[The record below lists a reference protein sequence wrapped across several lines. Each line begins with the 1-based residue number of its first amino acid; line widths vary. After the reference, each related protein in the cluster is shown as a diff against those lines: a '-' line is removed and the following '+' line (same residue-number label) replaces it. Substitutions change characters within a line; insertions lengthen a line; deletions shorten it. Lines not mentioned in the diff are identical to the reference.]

1 MNRMDLLN
9 KMLVIRKILLFV
21 FTLLFCLT
29 CLPNATVIAQNAPPN
44 QPPVDVRLGAVE
56 AWMAPEAATDLRVG
70 WDRMVVRWSLRQP
83 DSPAQWVVPP
93 EETERIN
100 TALAAGREMVI
111 LIMGTPGWA
120 TNGEPQGGPPR
131 GLYLPTTN
139 ASNLWASFLR
149 RFVQDYETRFN
160 GQITR
165 YIIWNEPDI
174 APDEFGAQFTGSVHD
189 YYQLVK
195 TASLVSKAINPKIKI
210 HLAGMTYWHDAV
222 FGREA
227 YLQRFIEVARQ
238 DSTARANNYY
248 FDVVTIHIYF
258 RTETVRDLIGLFRSI
273 LNRYGLQHPIW
284 LNETNSPP
292 ADDKQLPWNTPMFQ
306 VSMEEQAAFIVQTFA
321 LGLASGAERVSVY
334 KLFNFDAN
342 PGADYYGL
350 IRPDGSPRPALQA
363 FRLVTNQFAGARRV
377 TFIPYST
384 HYIVRLERDDALVQ
398 VFWARGPQ
406 AVNLNLLAH
415 KNAASATLYSQFGQA
430 QTLTPTAGRYPL
442 TLAAANCAT
451 AQGCV
456 VGGPT
461 WVLVE
466 MYRTK

>member
-1 MNRMDLLN
+1 MLKTILIRLAFS
-9 KMLVIRKILLFV
+9 LVIIFSSGPASL
-21 FTLLFCLT
+21 
-29 CLPNATVIAQNAPPN
+29 ATAQSQAPATATP
-44 QPPVDVRLGAVE
+44 DVRLGAVE
-56 AWMAPEAATDLRVG
+56 AWMAPQAAADLRVG

-83 DSPAQWVVPP
+83 DNPEQWIVPP

-131 GLYLPTTN
+131 GLYLPTTSAN
-139 ASNLWASFLR
+139 HLWAVFLR
-149 RFVQDYETRFN
+149 RFFQDYETRFN

-174 APDEFGAQFTGSVHD
+174 APDEYGAQFTGTVRD

-195 TASLVSKAINPKIKI
+195 TAALVGKAINPSIKI

-227 YLQRFIEVARQ
+227 YLQRFIEVARL
-238 DSTARANNYY
+238 DPTARANNYY

-273 LNRYGLQHPIW
+273 LNRYGLKHPIW

-292 ADDKQLPWNTPMFQ
+292 ADDEELPWDQPMFR
-306 VSMEEQAAFIVQTFA
+306 VSMEEQAAFILQTFA
-321 LGLASGAERVSVY
+321 LGFASGAERVSVY
-334 KLFNFDAN
+334 KLFNFDAV

-363 FRLVTNQFAGARRV
+363 FRLVTSQFAGARRV
-377 TFIPYST
+377 AYIPYST
-384 HYIVRLERDDALVQ
+384 HYIVRLEREDALVQ
-398 VFWARGPQ
+398 VLWARGPK
-406 AVNLNLLAH
+406 AVNLSLLADRR
-415 KNAASATLYSQFGQA
+415 AVSATLYSQFGQA
-430 QTLTPTAGRYPL
+430 QPLNAIAGRYPL
-442 TLAAANCAT
+442 TLAPANCAT

-466 MYRTK
+466 TYRPK